1 MANIDIA
8 RRRLRNQRVSGEPL
22 DRPEDL
28 VRWLGAVQS
37 QEYLAAKWAM
47 SLRLRDTTDADLDR
61 AFNDGAFLRTHVMRP
76 TWHFVLPED
85 IRWMLELTAPRIKAG
100 LRARHLELELGPN
113 VFARSNDA
121 LVKALGGGHS
131 LTRQELKE
139 VLASAGIDMSAR
151 ERLSFIMSYA
161 ELDMVVC
168 SGPMRGKQQT
178 YALLDE
184 RAPNAK
190 SLPRD
195 EAIALLTRRYFTS
208 HGPATVK
215 DYVWWSGLTTAD
227 CRMGI
232 EMVKG
237 DLVSEEV
244 DGQTYWSG
252 TESPPEAHTASAAY
266 LLPNFDEYG
275 VGYADRSAHF
285 DEAHSD
291 SVNLRGGLALGNIA
305 VIGGQ
310 IKGEWKRTMGKTVVF
325 EVKVYT
331 ELDRRERDALEKA
344 AERYGAF
351 AGLPVELRVST
362 LAGGAA

>member
-1 MANIDIA
+1 MANFDIA
-8 RRRLRNQRVSGEPL
+8 QRRLRNQRVSGEPL

-28 VRWLGAVQS
+28 VRWMCAVQS

-47 SLRLRDTTDADLDR
+47 SLRLRGATEADLDR
-61 AFNDGAFLRTHVMRP
+61 AFDEGRFLRTHVMRP

-85 IRWMLELTAPRIKAG
+85 IRWMLEFTAPRIKAG
-100 LRARHLELELGPN
+100 LRARHLELELCPG

-121 LVKALGGGHS
+121 LVKALRGGHS
-131 LTRQELKE
+131 LTRQEFRD
-139 VLASAGIDMSAR
+139 VLANAGVDMSAP

-168 SGPMRGKQQT
+168 SGPMSGKQQT

-190 SLPRD
+190 SLPRE
-195 EAIALLTRRYFTS
+195 EALALLTRRYFTS

-215 DYVWWSGLTTAD
+215 DFVWWSGLTTAD
-227 CRMGI
+227 CRAGT
-232 EMVKG
+232 ELVKG
-237 DLVSEEV
+237 DLAREEV
-244 DGQTYWSG
+244 DGQTYWTG
-252 TESPPEAHTASAAY
+252 VDSPQQAHPELAAY

-285 DEAHSD
+285 DEAHTD
-291 SVNLRGGLALGNIA
+291 HVNLRGGLALGNIV

-310 IKGEWKRTMGKTVVF
+310 IKGEWKRTLGKTVVV
-325 EVKVYT
+325 EVKVYMK
-331 ELDRRERDALEKA
+331 LDRGERDALEKA
-344 AERYGAF
+344 AERYGVF
-351 AGLPVELRVST
+351 VGLPVDLRVST
-362 LAGGAA
+362 PAGTTA